1 MPNNLYQL
9 NKNLKA
15 LYISFLIVLSIGV
28 SMAMVY
34 IYLTTSMTIDGTET
48 RYAGDNIPEDFDPD
62 IDVLENSPKSFL
74 ELVSH
79 AHSHI
84 VSFSFIF
91 FLTAL
96 IFEKNSIVKGKWKLI
111 LMIEAFISILIT
123 FGGFFL
129 IRFIDRGFSYLVIT
143 SSSIMYLSYYIMVA
157 VCLYELI
164 FVKNKDLKGE

>member
-1 MPNNLYQL
+1 MENKLYQL

-28 SMAMVY
+28 AMGIAY
-34 IYLTTSMTIDGTET
+34 IYLTTSMTINGTET
-48 RYAGDNIPEDFDPD
+48 RYAGDNLPQDFDPD
-62 IDVLENSPKSFL
+62 IDVLENHPKSTL

-84 VSFSFIF
+84 ISFAFIF

-96 IFEKNSIVKGKWKLI
+96 VFEKNSIINGKWKRI
-111 LMIEAFISILIT
+111 LMIEAFISIILT

-129 IRFIDRGFSYLVIT
+129 IRFIDRSFSYLVIT
-143 SSSIMYLSYYIMVA
+143 SSFTMYLSFYIMVGI
-157 VCLYELI
+157 CLYELI
-164 FVKNKDLKGE
+164 FVKDEPK

>member
-1 MPNNLYQL
+1 METKLYQL

-28 SMAMVY
+28 TMGMVY
-34 IYLTTSMTIDGTET
+34 IYLTTSMSIEGTEV
-48 RYAGDNIPEDFDPD
+48 RYAGDSEPEDFDPD
-62 IDVLENSPKSFL
+62 IDVLENPPKSAL

-96 IFEKNSIVKGKWKLI
+96 IFERNSIVTGKLKRF
-111 LMIEAFISILIT
+111 LMIEAFISIILT

-129 IRFIDRGFSYLVIT
+129 IRFIDRGFSYLVIA
-143 SSSIMYLSYYIMVA
+143 SSSLMYLSFYVMVLI
-157 VCLYELI
+157 CLYELI
-164 FVKNKDLKGE
+164 FIKNE

>member
-1 MPNNLYQL
+1 MESKLYQL

-28 SMAMVY
+28 AMGMTY
-34 IYLTTSMTIDGTET
+34 IYLTTSMTLDGTEV
-48 RYAGDNIPEDFDPD
+48 RYAGDNLPQNFDPD
-62 IDVLENSPKSFL
+62 IDVLENPPKSVL

-84 VSFSFIF
+84 ISFSFIF
-91 FLTAL
+91 LLTAF
-96 IFEKNSIVKGKWKLI
+96 IFEKNSIIKGRWKRF
-111 LMIEAFISILIT
+111 LMIEAFASILIT

-129 IRFIDRGFSYLVIT
+129 IRFLDRSFSYLVIA
-143 SSSIMYLSYYIMVA
+143 SSSIMYLSFYVMVG

-164 FVKNKDLKGE
+164 FVKDEATQ

>member
-1 MPNNLYQL
+1 MESNLYQL

-28 SMAMVY
+28 TMGMVY
-34 IYLTTSMTIDGTET
+34 IYLTTSMSIEGTEV
-48 RYAGDNIPEDFDPD
+48 RYAGDSEPEDFDPD
-62 IDVLENSPKSFL
+62 IDVLENSPKSAL

-96 IFEKNSIVKGKWKLI
+96 IFEKNSIVTGKLKRF
-111 LMIEAFISILIT
+111 LMIEAFISIILT

-129 IRFIDRGFSYLVIT
+129 IRFIDRGFSYLVIA
-143 SSSIMYLSYYIMVA
+143 SSSLMYLSFYVMVLI
-157 VCLYELI
+157 CLYELI
-164 FVKNKDLKGE
+164 FIKNE

>member
-1 MPNNLYQL
+1 MQNNLYQL

-15 LYISFLIVLSIGV
+15 LYLSFLIVLSIGV
-28 SMAMVY
+28 GMGMIY

-48 RYAGDNIPEDFDPD
+48 RYAGDNIPDNFDPD

-96 IFEKNSIVKGKWKLI
+96 IFEKNSIVKGKWKFI
-111 LMIEAFISILIT
+111 LMIEAFASILIT

-129 IRFIDRGFSYLVIT
+129 IRYVDRSFSFLVII
-143 SSSIMYLSYYIMVA
+143 SSSLMYFSFYIMA
-157 VCLYELI
+157 LICIYELVFI
-164 FVKNKDLKGE
+164 KDEK